1 MLEIDEKHVRDA
13 ILSSLLNISV
23 YKWMSFFLFY
33 ILTLALFYNKEE
45 KIKSQIPAIDT
56 IDK

>member
-1 MLEIDEKHVRDA
+1 MLEIYEKHVRDA

-23 YKWMSFFLFY
+23 YKWMSSFLFY
-33 ILTLALFYNKEE
+33 ILTMALFYVNEE